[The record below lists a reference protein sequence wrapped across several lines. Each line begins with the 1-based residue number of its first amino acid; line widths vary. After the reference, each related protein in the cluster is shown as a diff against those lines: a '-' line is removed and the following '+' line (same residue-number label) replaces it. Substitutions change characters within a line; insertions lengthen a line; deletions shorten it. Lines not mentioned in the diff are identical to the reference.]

1 MPGYFE
7 VGEESTSNVVDEK
20 EGLYFAED
28 LPADDPRPLHG
39 PNLYPSKE
47 DAPGLRELVIEWQA
61 RTPS

>member
-28 LPADDPRPLHG
+28 LRADDPRPLHG
-39 PNLYPSKE
+39 PNLYPSEE